1 MTDKVYTYLFN
12 KMNQVTALIITKY
25 DADETAVNNIYAG
38 YLEQIGETGDA
49 QIFIN
54 YIVQLISF
62 LEQKEDYEKCFQL
75 LKLQNKIKEYQKENE
90 ND

>member
-1 MTDKVYTYLFN
+1 MTDKVYTFLFN
-12 KMNQVTALIITKY
+12 KLNVETALIITKY
-25 DADETAVNNIYAG
+25 SNDENAINNVYAG
-38 YLEQIGETGDA
+38 FLEQIGEAGDY

-54 YIVQLISF
+54 YLTQLISF

-75 LKLQNKIKEYQKENE
+75 LKLKNKIKDYQ